1 MLEGYGDG
9 VLGGKKKMKAKG
21 TWEYKSNKLD
31 QGSQNSKLLQ

>member
-9 VLGGKKKMKAKG
+9 VLGGKKKKMKAKG

-31 QGSQNSKLLQ
+31 QGS